1 MCDVKWHKPVANS
14 SSPFQ
19 SDGEEPTSPTPAEDP
34 ETVDVAADAPAAGGS
49 SQMVSFSF
57 PNHPLLLDTRNQLR
71 PSFPSLPSLHP
82 VTSQLPT
89 SNPAPKETLQKLT
102 PKPNPADHPRSPQRR
117 PEARPHPRRP
127 RPRPP
132 RSLQSARPAPGAHV
146 RAERRVRGGGLQEA
160 GGGAVRG
167 ARDPAD
173 QGARR
178 ENVGGVGRLV

>member
-1 MCDVKWHKPVANS
+1 MCDVQWHKPVANS
-14 SSPFQ
+14 YSPFQ

-57 PNHPLLLDTRNQLR
+57 PIILSYCTPETNFTL
-71 PSFPSLPSLHP
+71 PSLPFSPSTPSRLNFP
-82 VTSQLPT
+82 PPIPPRKKPSR
-89 SNPAPKETLQKLT
+89 LT

-178 ENVGGVGRLV
+178 EDVGGVGRLV